1 MKTDKIYM
9 IMVCTKLEEY
19 IIKNTKDNG
28 EIVEKKSGFPDFGD
42 SNTVGFFYEKEKAL
56 DAVHNN
62 AGDIN
67 ETIYDYAIVEE
78 VEPGLYPCSTVR
90 WLYKFDYKT
99 KQYNPIEEPEILSHM
114 CGIVV

>member
-1 MKTDKIYM
+1 M
-9 IMVCTKLEEY
+9 IMVFTKLEEHK
-19 IIKNTKDNG
+19 ILFTKDNG
-28 EIVEKKSGFPDFGD
+28 DMIEKKSGFPDFGATR
-42 SNTVGFFYEKEKAL
+42 TVGFYYEKETAL

-62 AGDIN
+62 AGDMN
-67 ETIYDYAIVEE
+67 ETVYDYAIVEE